1 MNTNCAFAM
10 ANCDKKK
17 TLFDPLFDLKVIF
30 GNKNWRREMTIESQ
44 LHILNLGLT
53 ELNSIK
59 Y

>member
-17 TLFDPLFDLKVIF
+17 TLFDSLFDLKVIF

-53 ELNSIK
+53 ELN
-59 Y
+59 